1 MAALVPRQIFYK
13 RLSAYRAVIYAVGII
28 LREIELRGKIALN
41 ARRLAGAFGVD
52 AAEYRRRSVGVIKLL
67 DEIVPYNTGIAGVIG
82 RLRCVFLLSAGRGR
96 CRRFRLLRLF
106 RCGGGLGLRRLR
118 LGALLRTLKV

>member
-41 ARRLAGAFGVD
+41 TRRLAGAFGVD

-67 DEIVPYNTGIAGVIG
+67 NEIVPYNTGIAGVIG
-82 RLRCVFLLSAGRGR
+82 GLRCVFLFPLDAVGAGLCVCSGAAAVSDCAVCVWVLFCALSR
-96 CRRFRLLRLF
+96 
-106 RCGGGLGLRRLR
+106 
-118 LGALLRTLKV
+118 